1 MAFLSLGKLVLQHAG
16 PVLSKITDAFSS
28 PNNLN
33 IRHVSQL
40 GGSFQSGL
48 KLISLYIIVK
58 LCVMP

>member
-28 PNNLN
+28 NSLN

-58 LCVMP
+58 LCVMS